1 MLALEPGPDLFKGKY
16 ATLEKGVAVEITS
29 STSELPIE
37 LRLK

>member
-16 ATLEKGVAVEITS
+16 ATLVKGVEVEITS